1 MIFAVKTEVLKKAFE
16 DPETSRKLD
25 KAVTFEEVAVILAE
39 FCRRKGFR
47 VKIIEVE
54 QK

>member
-1 MIFAVKTEVLKKAFE
+1 MSFAVKTEVLKKAFE

-25 KAVTFEEVAVILAE
+25 EAVMKDWTF
-39 FCRRKGFR
+39 
-47 VKIIEVE
+47 